1 MRDLQSDRPLSLVR
15 LEAVQVI
22 DWWMLEVETEAV
34 PDFVEL
40 EEDTKASRGVR
51 LDGLGSKVIRF
62 VKGGRNSPA
71 EDSRV
76 EEIWKQLA

>member
-1 MRDLQSDRPLSLVR
+1 VDQ
-15 LEAVQVI
+15 AI

-40 EEDTKASRGVR
+40 EEDMKVSRGVR
-51 LDGLGSKVIRF
+51 LDGLGSKAIRL
-62 VKGGRNSPA
+62 VKGGHNSPA

-76 EEIWKQLA
+76 EEIWKESA